1 MARFPSL
8 NALRTF
14 EAAARHGSF
23 TLAANE
29 LNVTPGAISRQIKYL
44 EDTLRIELFERGHRE
59 VTLTAIGKEYLDC
72 LTDAFD
78 RIEMGTERL
87 LQAHASQRLN
97 IFCSMT
103 LTMRWLVPR
112 LGRFHA
118 KYPSREICMN
128 TPIPNLS
135 HLRSGRS
142 SVAVRMGST
151 DWEET
156 SNERLFDIKLVP
168 VCSPKFLQE
177 QASAVDYANLG
188 QFTLLQSLA
197 RPDDWTNW
205 ANSVDIALDD
215 GSRLH
220 FESSSLAYEAAI
232 NGVGIA
238 IGQLALVLDD
248 LRTGRLVAPLDHVH
262 GDGSFVTLSARP
274 EFVRDPA
281 FIEFRN
287 WIRDE
292 AAGYV
297 REQDEYCEAAGL
309 KIDVK

>member
-23 TLAANE
+23 TAAAGE

-44 EDTLRIELFERGHRE
+44 EETLRLELFERGHRE
-59 VTLTAIGKEYLDC
+59 VHLTEIGQTYLDC

-78 RIEMGTERL
+78 RIEIGTEKL
-87 LQAHASQRLN
+87 MQLHAQQRLN

-142 SVAVRMGST
+142 SVAVRMGNT

-156 SNERLFDIKLVP
+156 TNERLFDIKLIP
-168 VCSPKFLQE
+168 VCSPEFLAKADGIKPE
-177 QASAVDYANLG
+177 TNLG
-188 QFTLLQSLA
+188 SYTLLQSLA
-197 RPDDWTNW
+197 RPADWDNW
-205 ANSVDIALDD
+205 AASVGMALSDR
-215 GSRLH
+215 SRLH
-220 FESSSLAYEAAI
+220 FESSSLAYEAALR
-232 NGVGIA
+232 GVGIA
-238 IGQLALVLDD
+238 MGQLALVLDD
-248 LRTGRLVAPLDHVH
+248 LRSGRLVTLSSLVH
-262 GDGSFVTLSARP
+262 SDDSYVTLSARP
-274 EFVRDPA
+274 EFVRDPT

-292 AAGYV
+292 AATYV
-297 REQDEYCEAAGL
+297 REQETFCAERGL
-309 KIDVK
+309 QFTSN